1 MKRSG
6 RVWAVVAGGGTGG
19 HVVPGL
25 AIAEEI
31 VARCNSADA
40 VHYVGSRRGLET
52 RIVPEAG
59 FTLTALPGRGIARK
73 LTLGNVGAIVGLCA
87 AIVEA
92 IVRMASWRPAVV
104 VGVGGFASVPAVVA
118 AIVWRVPLVVAE
130 QNAVPSVA
138 NRLGSRFARAAAVPF
153 PDVDL
158 PRAVWTGN
166 PVRSAVNR
174 VDRSA
179 GRDTA
184 CQRLDVDPARKLLC
198 VFGGSLGARRINE
211 ALFAALGDWRD
222 RGDLTI
228 RHITGERDYAEL
240 KARATAHPGLE
251 TGLSMTTGLET
262 GLSMTTG
269 LETGLS
275 MTTGLET
282 GLSMT
287 TIETLKAD
295 DDLVLQLVEFEHDMA
310 SVYAASDLVVCRA
323 GASTVAELTIAG
335 VPAILVPL
343 PGATGDH
350 QTANARVLAQTDA
363 ARVVPDSELDGDR
376 LRFEVDALL
385 GDEPRLGSMSA
396 AAKAQGRPDA
406 AAAVVDLLERY
417 AKRPL
422 DRPNRT

>member
-19 HVVPGL
+19 HVAPGL

-73 LTLGNVGAIVGLCA
+73 LTLRNVAAVVGLCA

-240 KARATAHPGLE
+240 KARVTAHP
-251 TGLSMTTGLET
+251 
-262 GLSMTTG
+262 
-269 LETGLS
+269 
-275 MTTGLET
+275 GLET

-376 LRFEVDALL
+376 LRLEVDALL

>member
-31 VARCNSADA
+31 VARCNSAEA

-73 LTLGNVGAIVGLCA
+73 LTLRNVGAVVGLCA

-240 KARATAHPGLE
+240 KARVTARP
-251 TGLSMTTGLET
+251 
-262 GLSMTTG
+262 
-269 LETGLS
+269 
-275 MTTGLET
+275 GLET

-385 GDEPRLGSMSA
+385 SDEPRLGSMSA

>member
-31 VARCNSADA
+31 VERCNSADA

-73 LTLGNVGAIVGLCA
+73 LTLRNVGAVVGLCA

-228 RHITGERDYAEL
+228 RHITGERDYTEL
-240 KARATAHPGLE
+240 KARVTAHA
-251 TGLSMTTGLET
+251 
-262 GLSMTTG
+262 
-269 LETGLS
+269 
-275 MTTGLET
+275 GLET

>member
-31 VARCNSADA
+31 VARCNSAEA

-73 LTLGNVGAIVGLCA
+73 LTLRNVGAVVGLCA

-166 PVRSAVNR
+166 PVRSTVNR

-222 RGDLTI
+222 RADLTI

-240 KARATAHPGLE
+240 KARVTAHPGLE
-251 TGLSMTTGLET
+251 TGLSMTTN
-262 GLSMTTG
+262 
-269 LETGLS
+269 
-275 MTTGLET
+275 
-282 GLSMT
+282 
-287 TIETLKAD
+287 ETLKAD

-385 GDEPRLGSMSA
+385 SDEPRLGSMSA

>member
-52 RIVPEAG
+52 RMVPEAG

-73 LTLGNVGAIVGLCA
+73 LTLRNVGAVVGLCA

-240 KARATAHPGLE
+240 KARVTADPGLE
-251 TGLSMTTGLET
+251 TGLSMTTN
-262 GLSMTTG
+262 
-269 LETGLS
+269 
-275 MTTGLET
+275 
-282 GLSMT
+282 
-287 TIETLKAD
+287 ETLKAD

-376 LRFEVDALL
+376 LRSEVDALL

>member
-52 RIVPEAG
+52 RMVPEAG

-73 LTLGNVGAIVGLCA
+73 LTLRNVGAVVGLCA

-158 PRAVWTGN
+158 PGAVWTGN

-240 KARATAHPGLE
+240 KARVTADPGLE
-251 TGLSMTTGLET
+251 TGLSMTTN
-262 GLSMTTG
+262 
-269 LETGLS
+269 
-275 MTTGLET
+275 
-282 GLSMT
+282 
-287 TIETLKAD
+287 ETLKAD

-376 LRFEVDALL
+376 LRSEVDALL